1 MRHVTAALL
10 LIAGAAAG
18 FCQDPPPE
26 PPAPPV
32 TPRVGESEAQ
42 GEGQVVMMT
51 ARWPGRDDMSN
62 TAFRV
67 FSDQALTELVDV
79 FPAGGAGG
87 SAIMALRPG
96 EYYVMA
102 VVDANGNGQADP
114 GDGFGF
120 YGVTDLSPESRPQP
134 LVVRDDAINAGRI
147 TILMTIGEDGRLVP
161 IAEAIAAADGYVA
174 GSVVGAAAPL
184 FILLV
189 PVDEAGHPVAVLA
202 DEDGAWRATA
212 SPGQYRL
219 CALSDA
225 NADGILGAGDP
236 IALIGFGEDEPLTV
250 KPGEELAV
258 TPPALSP
265 AAEPPAG
272 IPPVCAG
279 RVTGITPP
287 EGAIIQVAFCT
298 DAALRRQAFAV
309 AADASGRFVAAAAP
323 GAYYL
328 RATVDQAGDGT
339 LGAGDM
345 LGFYGVADLMGG
357 DTPQPLAMVAGALR
371 TDVTIA
377 ITARIGEDGRLT
389 TYTAPDPDTTAPGDA
404 AEDAAG
410 E

>member
-1 MRHVTAALL
+1 MRYVIAVLL
-10 LIAGAAAG
+10 LFAGSVPG
-18 FCQDPPPE
+18 VCQDPPPA
-26 PPAPPV
+26 PPAPPA
-32 TPRVGESEAQ
+32 TPQAEAGEAQ
-42 GEGQVVMMT
+42 GQGQAVMMT

-62 TAFRV
+62 TVFRV
-67 FSDQALTELVDV
+67 FSDQALTDLVDV

-102 VVDANGNGQADP
+102 VVDVNGNGQADP

-120 YGVTDLSPESRPQP
+120 YGVNDLSPASRPQP
-134 LVVRDDAINAGRI
+134 LVVREDAINAGRI

-174 GSVVGAAAPL
+174 GSVSGAAMPIFL
-184 FILLV
+184 LLV
-189 PVDEAGHPVAVLA
+189 PVDEGGHPVAVLPA
-202 DEDGAWRATA
+202 EDGSYRAATA
-212 SPGQYRL
+212 PGRYRL
-219 CALSDA
+219 CALADA

-236 IALIGFGEDEPLTV
+236 VALVGFGDAEPLTV

-258 TPPALSP
+258 APLALAP

-272 IPPVCAG
+272 VPPVCLG
-279 RVTGITPP
+279 RVTGVTPP
-287 EGAIIQVAFCT
+287 EGAVIQVAFCT
-298 DAALRRQAFAV
+298 DAGLRQQAFAV
-309 AADASGRFVAAAAP
+309 AADASGRFVTAAAP

-357 DTPQPLAMVAGALR
+357 DTPQPLALVAEAVR

-389 TYTAPDPDTTAPGDA
+389 TYTAPDADATAPGDA
-404 AEDAAG
+404 AG